1 MKSLNGARRV
11 SQEKGFTLVEVLI
24 VVIIVAILAAIA
36 VPQYLQYVKGA
47 RAADAKVQINAI
59 YNASKIYKQEYDQW
73 PQSVDE
79 LQEKGYV
86 QIDQST
92 ERKWQ
97 FEIIGDNQ
105 IQATSTAEMAGGPNH
120 TVIFDIQEGAW
131 NGYGFPGQS
140 DGSDE

>member
-1 MKSLNGARRV
+1 MKARRMA
-11 SQEKGFTLVEVLI
+11 QEKGFTLVEVLI

-59 YNASKIYKQEYDQW
+59 YNASKIYKQEFNNW

-79 LQEKGYV
+79 LRENGYV
-86 QIDQST
+86 QIDLST

-120 TVIFDIQEGAW
+120 TVIFDIQEGTW
-131 NGYGFPGQS
+131 SGYGFPKQAG
-140 DGSDE
+140 EEE